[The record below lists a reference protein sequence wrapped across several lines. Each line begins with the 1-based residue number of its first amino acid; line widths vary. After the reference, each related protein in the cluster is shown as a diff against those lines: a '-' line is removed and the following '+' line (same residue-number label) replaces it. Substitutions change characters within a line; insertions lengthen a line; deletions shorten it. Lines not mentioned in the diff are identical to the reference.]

1 MEINVFSLFFRMVIF
16 LLILQNSG
24 NTMIY
29 FHIFL
34 LLINSIRQQFDVCQI
49 LINLILYI
57 DHSYNSNYLKI
68 LYYNT
73 INWTIAV
80 CNNVVIFSRHLGRF
94 GGCIKPW
101 LTKLNPVF
109 HYRRICSREALF
121 PLSASL
127 ITSEK
132 RRSSSHRQTFCK
144 LSSIDFLQ
152 VVSSTD
158 LLQVVN
164 CRLDASCQRTE
175 RGRLVCTTILNK
187 KRPPNIFHVFF
198 DVRVLDLNLSNNLF
212 DLEYCL
218 LQTLFLLSH
227 SHSISVNSVLSLM
240 SMKIFLASLI
250 YMMCL
255 SLWLFVAV
263 YEQICPCWYVCQN
276 HGNMAFSHS

>member
-80 CNNVVIFSRHLGRF
+80 CNNFVIFSRHLGRF

-109 HYRRICSREALF
+109 HYRRICSCEALF

-144 LSSIDFLQ
+144 LSSIDLLQ
-152 VVSSTD
+152 VLIHRLAASSHRQTCCKFSSTD

-175 RGRLVCTTILNK
+175 RGSLVCTTILNK

-198 DVRVLDLNLSNNLF
+198 DVLVLDLNLSNNLF

-255 SLWLFVAV
+255 SL
-263 YEQICPCWYVCQN
+263 
-276 HGNMAFSHS
+276 

>member
-175 RGRLVCTTILNK
+175 RGSLVCTTILNK

-255 SLWLFVAV
+255 SL
-263 YEQICPCWYVCQN
+263 
-276 HGNMAFSHS
+276 